1 MRVLVIGLLYAP
13 DLGASAA
20 LYTMLCEDLVRLGH
34 QVSVIAAVPH
44 YPSGRVFAEFRG
56 SLISREQCN
65 GVDVTRVWVPSVNRA
80 HLGQR
85 LLTFLAYQGLA
96 TISGLR
102 RRYDVMIVANP
113 ALEVFLPFTVLA
125 TLRRRPAIFSV
136 HDLYPDV
143 GIKLGIFRHRL
154 VTKIIAAME
163 NECLR
168 SATYV
173 RVLSEGFRQS
183 IQTRGIPDSKIALVW
198 DWLDTDFIQ
207 PQPRVNPFSKKFGLD
222 HCFTVQYAGNIGLSQ
237 GLEQVVEAATLLGQE
252 SALRIVFV
260 GDGAGKTRLFELVT
274 TTAPTNIQF
283 IPFQPREEL
292 PLVLASADVSLISL
306 KSGISNDSVPSKFYS
321 ILASA
326 RPLIALV
333 DRGSDTWQ
341 LVERAACGVCVE
353 PGDPKQLA
361 TAILKLYHDNN
372 SREEMGS
379 NGRAYVVR
387 YHSRTAA
394 AQEFHKL
401 ICSVGADNARTGSQ
415 ENSGFCS

>member
-1 MRVLVIGLLYAP
+1 MRVLVIALLYAP
-13 DLGASAA
+13 DLGAGAA

-44 YPSGRVFAEFRG
+44 YPSGRVVAEFRG

-80 HLGQR
+80 NLGQR
-85 LLTFLAYQGLA
+85 LLTFLAYQVLA
-96 TISGLR
+96 TITGLR

-143 GIKLGIFRHRL
+143 GIKLGIFRHRA
-154 VTKIIAAME
+154 VTKTIGAVE
-163 NECLR
+163 DVCLR

-173 RVLSEGFRQS
+173 RVLSNGFRQS
-183 IQTRGIPDSKIALVW
+183 IKARGIPESKIALIW

-207 PQPRVNPFSKKFGLD
+207 PRPRLNSFSRKFGID
-222 HCFTVQYAGNIGLSQ
+222 SCFAVQYAGNIGLSQ
-237 GLEQVVEAATLLGQE
+237 GFEQVVEAAKLLSRE
-252 SALRIVFV
+252 PAIRIVFV
-260 GDGAGKTRLFELVT
+260 GDGAGKTALLDLIT
-274 TTAPTNIQF
+274 TSGLTNIQY

-292 PLVLASADVSLISL
+292 PLVLASANISLISL
-306 KSGISNDSVPSKFYS
+306 KSGVSNDSVPSKFYS

-326 RPLIALV
+326 RPLIAMV

-341 LVERAACGVCVE
+341 LVEGAACGVCVE
-353 PGDPKQLA
+353 PGDPRQLA
-361 TAILKLYHDNN
+361 TAILELYRDEAA
-372 SREEMGS
+372 RMAMGR
-379 NGRAYVVR
+379 NGRAYVIKN
-387 YHSRTAA
+387 HSRIAA
-394 AQEFHKL
+394 AKEFHTL
-401 ICSVGADNARTGSQ
+401 ICSVSTGHTRTGSP
-415 ENSGFCS
+415 ED